1 MMYVRLM
8 MALILVLGMPISHAA
23 SHGDAVADA
32 ERGQLKAML
41 QSIEQSINAGDM
53 DSLGRHLHDD
63 VVVTFL
69 NAEVARG
76 VPAVG
81 EYFTRMLGSSSAVL
95 KSFRTEATESAPARL
110 YGDIAVA
117 EGVTRDE
124 LVFANG
130 SEMHF
135 DSLWSTTLIKQ
146 AGQWKVLSLHFSTN
160 VFDNPVLA
168 ALENNTLTIA
178 AVAALISLIIGF
190 VAGRMTRRS

>member
-1 MMYVRLM
+1 MKYARLIT
-8 MALILVLGMPISHAA
+8 AVILLLGMSASHAA
-23 SHGDAVADA
+23 TDADA

-41 QSIEQSINAGDM
+41 QGIEQAINAGDM
-53 DSLGRHLHDD
+53 DNLGRHLHDD

-76 VPAVG
+76 VPAVR
-81 EYFTRMLGSSSAVL
+81 EYFSRMLGSSSAVL
-95 KSFRTEATESAPARL
+95 KSFRTRATESAPARL

-117 EGVTRDE
+117 EGGTQDE

-130 SEMHF
+130 SEMSF

-160 VFDNPVLA
+160 VFDNAVLA

-178 AVAALISLIIGF
+178 VVAALISLIIGF
-190 VAGRMTRRS
+190 VVGRMTRRA